1 MMRKPTTAPSRS
13 RLRQFALPI
22 LILGALPPA
31 LPQSRKMAQ
40 GPHRMEITLERFE
53 LGTWHAID
61 PSLVLA
67 EGDRLRFRYR
77 TNFDGYLYVTNQTSS
92 GTYQQ
97 LFPLLETGQDNR
109 ISSGKEYQ
117 VPATSA
123 DFKVAG
129 PPGYEVVYFLVTPSK
144 IAGAPPSME
153 PVPPDFKTKPPL
165 LIPRCDDTIWR
176 SRGDCIDHSAGPSLV
191 PRGADLP
198 QNLAAATDQ
207 GPRDLTFMRQ
217 NDKAVISSP
226 APLTGPVIY
235 EFKLAHK

>member
-1 MMRKPTTAPSRS
+1 MTRNLWQHLT
-13 RLRQFALPI
+13 LPI
-22 LILGALPPA
+22 AGILALSA
-31 LPQSRKMAQ
+31 AYPQTRKMAQ
-40 GPHRMEITLERFE
+40 GPHRMEITLERYE

-92 GTYQQ
+92 GNYEQ
-97 LFPLLETGQDNR
+97 LFPLQETGQDNR
-109 ISSGKEYQ
+109 ITSGKEYQ

-144 IAGAPPSME
+144 LSGAPPRVE
-153 PVPPDFKTKPPL
+153 PVPPDFKTTPPVL
-165 LIPRCDDTIWR
+165 TPRCDDTIWR
-176 SRGDCIDHSAGPSLV
+176 SRGDCIDHSAGPNLV
-191 PRGADLP
+191 PRGAELP
-198 QNLAAATDQ
+198 QNLAQAADE
-207 GPRDLTFMRQ
+207 GRRDLLFMRQ

-226 APLTGPVIY
+226 VPLTGPVIY
-235 EFKLAHK
+235 EFRLAHK

>member
-1 MMRKPTTAPSRS
+1 MIRNLLQHLT
-13 RLRQFALPI
+13 LPI
-22 LILGALPPA
+22 VVLVTLSAA
-31 LPQSRKMAQ
+31 FPQSRKMAQ
-40 GPHRMEITLERFE
+40 GPHKMEITLERFE

-77 TNFDGYLYVTNQTSS
+77 TNFEGYLYVTNQTSS
-92 GTYQQ
+92 GNYEQ
-97 LFPLLETGQDNR
+97 LFPLEETGKDNL

-129 PPGYEVVYFLVTPSK
+129 PAGYEVVYFLVTPSRLP
-144 IAGAPPSME
+144 GGPPSAPPNAA
-153 PVPPDFKTKPPL
+153 PVPSTFKTNPPV

-176 SRGDCIDHSAGPSLV
+176 SRGDCIDHSAGPALV
-191 PRGADLP
+191 PRGDDLP
-198 QNLAAATDQ
+198 PNLAEAADK
-207 GPRDLTFMRQ
+207 GRRDLLFMRE

-226 APLTGPVIY
+226 VPLTGPVIY
-235 EFKLAHK
+235 EFRLAHK

>member
-1 MMRKPTTAPSRS
+1 MIRNLLQHLT
-13 RLRQFALPI
+13 LPV
-22 LILGALPPA
+22 LMLAGLSAA
-31 LPQSRKMAQ
+31 LPQSRKMVQ
-40 GPHRMEITLERFE
+40 GPHRMEITLERYE

-61 PSLVLA
+61 PSLVLSD
-67 EGDRLRFRYR
+67 GDRLRFRYR

-92 GTYQQ
+92 GKYEQ
-97 LFPLLETGQDNR
+97 LFPLQETGQDNK
-109 ISSGKEYQ
+109 IANGKEYT

-129 PPGYEVVYFLVTPSK
+129 PPGYEVVYFLVTPSRLT
-144 IAGAPPSME
+144 GAPPKVD
-153 PVPPDFKTKPPL
+153 PVPSTFKTTPPV

-176 SRGDCIDHSAGPSLV
+176 SRGDCIDHSAGPNLV

-198 QNLAAATDQ
+198 QNLAEAADK
-207 GPRDLTFMRQ
+207 GRRDLLFMRQ

-235 EFKLAHK
+235 EFRLAHK

>member
-1 MMRKPTTAPSRS
+1 MRRS
-13 RLRQFALPI
+13 LLQHLTLPI
-22 LILGALPPA
+22 AGILALSA
-31 LPQSRKMAQ
+31 AYPQTRKMAQ
-40 GPHRMEITLERFE
+40 GPHRMEITLERYE

-92 GTYQQ
+92 GNYEQ
-97 LFPLLETGQDNR
+97 LFPLQETGQDNR
-109 ISSGKEYQ
+109 ITSGKEYQ

-144 IAGAPPSME
+144 LSGAPPRVE
-153 PVPPDFKTKPPL
+153 PVPPDFKTTPPVL
-165 LIPRCDDTIWR
+165 TPRCDDTIWR
-176 SRGDCIDHSAGPSLV
+176 SRGDCIDHSAGPNLV
-191 PRGADLP
+191 PRGAELP
-198 QNLAAATDQ
+198 QNLAQAADE
-207 GPRDLTFMRQ
+207 GRRDLLFMRQ

-226 APLTGPVIY
+226 VPLTGPVIY
-235 EFKLAHK
+235 EFRLAHK

>member
-1 MMRKPTTAPSRS
+1 MIRNLLQ
-13 RLRQFALPI
+13 RLTLPI
-22 LILGALPPA
+22 VVLVALSA
-31 LPQSRKMAQ
+31 AFPQSRKMVQ
-40 GPHRMEITLERFE
+40 GPHRMEITLERYE

-92 GTYQQ
+92 GKYEQ
-97 LFPLLETGQDNR
+97 LFPLEETGQDNR
-109 ISSGKEYQ
+109 ITSGKEYQ

-129 PPGYEVVYFLVTPSK
+129 PPGYEVVYFLVTPSR
-144 IAGAPPSME
+144 IAGAPPRVE
-153 PVPPDFKTKPPL
+153 PVPSTFKTTPPV

-176 SRGDCIDHSAGPSLV
+176 SRGDCIDHSAGPNLV
-191 PRGADLP
+191 PRGVELP
-198 QNLAAATDQ
+198 QNLAKAADQ
-207 GPRDLTFMRQ
+207 GRRDLVFMRQ

-235 EFKLAHK
+235 EFRLAHK